1 MKKEEVEKLISQK
14 CKSTQELY
22 NSLYEVT
29 YSYWKDDFSEDFLAT
44 FVHNCTIIWI
54 ADILN
59 FQSYYVPIFEIKVD
73 ELNSMW
79 DDYDSMEH
87 IDYPDEYSYIDTEEI
102 ETNFEIQVKQHK
114 PFEEW
119 EINKINKE

>member
-1 MKKEEVEKLISQK
+1 MNKEEVEKLISQK

-29 YSYWKDDFSEDFLAT
+29 YSYWKDDYSEDFLAT
-44 FVHNCTIIWI
+44 FVYNCIIIWI

-59 FQSYYVPIFEIKVD
+59 SQSYYVPIFEIKPD

-79 DDYDSMEH
+79 DDYDNMEH

-102 ETNFEIQVKQHK
+102 ESNFEFQVQQHK

-119 EINKINKE
+119 EINKK

>member
-14 CKSTQELY
+14 SKPTQEMY
-22 NSLYEVT
+22 NALYETT
-29 YSYWKDDFSEDFLAT
+29 YSHWKDDYGEDFLAMFT
-44 FVHNCTIIWI
+44 YNCIIIWI

-59 FQSYYVPIFEIKVD
+59 YQSYYIPTLEIEVD
-73 ELNSMW
+73 ELDSMR

-102 ETNFEIQVKQHK
+102 ESNFEFQVQQHK

-119 EINKINKE
+119 EINKK